1 MKIKEIFN
9 KSIFKINN
17 NDTLSANSKHKL
29 NTMLQIL
36 RDEEK
41 MISD

>member
-9 KSIFKINN
+9 KSILKINN
-17 NDTLSANSKHKL
+17 DDTLFANSKHEL

-41 MISD
+41 